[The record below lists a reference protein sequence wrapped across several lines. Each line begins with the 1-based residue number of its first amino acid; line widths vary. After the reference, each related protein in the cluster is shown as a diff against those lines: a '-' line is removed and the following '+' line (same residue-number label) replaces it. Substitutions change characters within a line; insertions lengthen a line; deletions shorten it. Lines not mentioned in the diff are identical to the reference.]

1 MHNRGFRWLI
11 VLLAF
16 SFFVTACGGETSDD
30 SADDADDSETV
41 DQSDDSGDDAGDD
54 TGDDAG
60 DDAGDDTGDDAGG
73 DAGDDAEDTDD
84 EMTEEE
90 AGPNIYEDPRGGIF
104 LEFQQGFDRGD
115 HPFMQYDSFCLPHE
129 PAANRVDTDDGI
141 TADSIKVGHIRS
153 LLEDLASIGFAV
165 PVGDPKEIF
174 EVFIDYINVECG
186 GIRGRTLDLGYTEA
200 EVLAN
205 VDSSRNAACLA
216 MTEDHKSV
224 IVMNSTGFQGTAN
237 LCLVEEQETIFIS
250 TQGQTEEFMDRSNDL
265 LLSLSPTLEESLG
278 FIVSDLLGRG
288 ELEGLTLGVAAPN
301 TPGQSEAV
309 DKGLVTPLREAGF
322 EVVFDVIDCG
332 GSAYCAGG
340 TIESVTNMVNAGV
353 NGFFNVLNVIS
364 APGYIAEMVNQGYQP
379 GDVRFFASDFNS
391 QTSELVSGK
400 IADNLEAGNLYNG
413 ATIIDFRT
421 TGEYRD
427 PDYVPNAMADGCNQ
441 LYSENSPS
449 GASHDW
455 RTLGDSA
462 YGMVGSVCGIV
473 RIMARGLYDAGDNP
487 TVADVQEA
495 IINLGPVDNNAMSPA
510 SVRPGKTQ
518 MADSIQTLD
527 FTFPCDQPLPF
538 VRDSGDPICITGRN
552 DFRPA
557 PR

>member
-1 MHNRGFRWLI
+1 MHNLRFRWLAI
-11 VLLAF
+11 LLAF
-16 SFFVTACGGETSDD
+16 AFFAAACGGETTDD
-30 SADDADDSETV
+30 SSDDADDGDTAE
-41 DQSDDSGDDAGDD
+41 QGDDSGDDAPETTTGDD
-54 TGDDAG
+54 SGDDAPETTTGDDA
-60 DDAGDDTGDDAGG
+60 AEETGDD
-73 DAGDDAEDTDD
+73 
-84 EMTEEE
+84 MPEEE
-90 AGPNIYEDPRGGIF
+90 EVAGPNIYEDPRGGIF

-115 HPFMQYDSFCLPHE
+115 HPFAQYDSFCVSHD
-129 PAANRVDTDDGI
+129 PAADRADTDNGI
-141 TADSIKVGHIRS
+141 SADSIKVGHIRS
-153 LLEDLASIGFAV
+153 RLEDLTGLGFAV

-174 EVFIDYINVECG
+174 EVFIDYINGECG
-186 GIRGRTLDLGYTEA
+186 GIRGRMLDLGYAEA
-200 EVLAN
+200 EVLGAD
-205 VDSSRNAACLA
+205 VDGSRNAACLA

-237 LCLVEEQETIFIS
+237 LCLVEEQETLFIS

-278 FIVSDLLGRG
+278 FMVVDLHGSG

-301 TPGQSEAV
+301 TPGQVEAV
-309 DKGLVTPLREAGF
+309 EEGLVIPLREAGI

-332 GSAYCAGG
+332 GG
-340 TIESVTNMVNAGV
+340 TICFGGVAESVTNMVNAGV
-353 NGFFNVLNVIS
+353 DGFFNVLNVVS
-364 APGYIAEMVNQGYQP
+364 APGYIAEMVNQGYEP

-391 QTSELVSGK
+391 QTSELVSGQ
-400 IADNLEAGNLYNG
+400 IANNVEAGNLYNG

-427 PDYVPNAMADGCNQ
+427 SDYVPNPMADNCNQ

-473 RIMARGLYDAGDNP
+473 RIMARGLYDAGENP
-487 TVADVQEA
+487 TVADVREA

-510 SVRPGKTQ
+510 SLRPGKTQ

-527 FTFPCDQPLPF
+527 YTFPCDQPLPF
-538 VRDSGDPICITGRN
+538 VRRSGDPICITGRN

>member
-1 MHNRGFRWLI
+1 MHNRGFRWLV

-16 SFFVTACGGETSDD
+16 SFFATACGGETSDD

-41 DQSDDSGDDAGDD
+41 DQGDDSGDDTGDDAGDD

-60 DDAGDDTGDDAGG
+60 DDAGDDT
-73 DAGDDAEDTDD
+73 EDTDD

-115 HPFMQYDSFCLPHE
+115 HPFMQYDSFCVSHD
-129 PAANRVDTDDGI
+129 PAANRVDTDNGI
-141 TADSIKVGHIRS
+141 SADSIKVGHIRS
-153 LLEDLASIGFAV
+153 RLEDLTGLGFAV
-165 PVGDPKEIF
+165 PVGDPKKIF
-174 EVFIDYINVECG
+174 EVFIDYINEECG
-186 GIRGRTLDLGYTEA
+186 GIRGRMLDLGYAEA
-200 EVLAN
+200 AVLPPD
-205 VDSSRNAACLA
+205 VDASRNAACLA
-216 MTEDHKSV
+216 MTEDHRSV

-250 TQGQTEEFMDRSNDL
+250 TQGQTEEFMARSNDL
-265 LLSLSPTLEESLG
+265 LLSLSPTLEESLR
-278 FIVSDLLGRG
+278 FMVSDLLDRG

-301 TPGQSEAV
+301 TPGQVEAV
-309 DKGLVTPLREAGF
+309 EEGLVVPLQEAGF
-322 EVVFDVIDCG
+322 DIVFDVIDCG
-332 GSAYCAGG
+332 GSTICAGG
-340 TIESVTNMVNAGV
+340 NVESVTNMVNAGV
-353 NGFFNVLNVIS
+353 NGFFNVLNVVS
-364 APGYIAEMVNQGYQP
+364 APFYIAEMVNQGFEP

-391 QTSELVSGK
+391 QTSELVSGQ
-400 IADNLEAGNLYNG
+400 IANNVEAGNLYNG

-427 PDYVPNAMADGCNQ
+427 PAYEPNPMAANCNR
-441 LYSENSPS
+441 LYGENSPS

-462 YGMVGSVCGIV
+462 YGMVGSVCGII
-473 RIMARGLYDAGDNP
+473 RIMARALYDAGDNP
-487 TVADVQEA
+487 TVADVREA
-495 IINLGPVDNNAMSPA
+495 IVNLGPVDNNAMTPA
-510 SVRPGKTQ
+510 SIRPGKTQ
-518 MADSIQTLD
+518 MADVIQTLEY
-527 FTFPCDQPLPF
+527 TFPCDQPLPF
-538 VRDSGDPICITGRN
+538 VRRSGDPICITGSG